1 MRQLYVDTLQTCWNS
16 MTKNKKVNIDELIA
30 EAESTKIQELK
41 ADNLKLL
48 KQVDKLKN
56 KKADFTI

>member
-1 MRQLYVDTLQTCWNS
+1 

-48 KQVDKLKN
+48 KQVDSLKIKKL
-56 KKADFTI
+56 I